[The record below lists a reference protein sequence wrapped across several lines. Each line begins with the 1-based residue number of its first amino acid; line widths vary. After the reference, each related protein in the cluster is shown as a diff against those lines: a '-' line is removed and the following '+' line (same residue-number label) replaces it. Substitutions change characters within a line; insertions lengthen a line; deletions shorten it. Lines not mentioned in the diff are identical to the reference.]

1 MALERAGVFMA
12 AKKSGLSY
20 TQMIE
25 EIVDLAMARHG

>member
-1 MALERAGVFMA
+1 MA

-25 EIVDLAMARHG
+25 EIVDLAMARHARKAAKSSGE

>member
-1 MALERAGVFMA
+1 MA

-25 EIVDLAMARHG
+25 EIVDLAMARHA